1 MQPSIIQKKE
11 IKQFHE
17 DGFLI
22 FKNFLDGSLSEKAIR
37 RFEPIFSG
45 EFETGVLPDK
55 VKWLKGR
62 DPENVPRSMCNVWK
76 ADRIMANITLAE
88 KIGIVAA
95 KLMGWPGTRCNQ
107 DFIMWVPPG
116 AGTVCFHQDNSY
128 QDWFN
133 PGDVITCWIA
143 LEGTAAEGGTLEYVR
158 GSHKWPLG
166 PRVEQFAAPEN
177 YRAEL
182 DEAAQE
188 VGEKIEIVPVEIP
201 KGGAS
206 FHHGKLWHGSNYNQ
220 SKKSRYS
227 VSSHCM
233 SSESEFHPT
242 IPSPMFN
249 HYKKFNDLTME
260 ESFFPIL
267 WTEKGYRSSF
277 LNEYLNVPENK
288 Q

>member
-158 GSHKWPLG
+158 GSHKWPLS
-166 PRVEQFAAPEN
+166 PRVEQFSAPEN

-182 DEAAQE
+182 EEAAQE

-227 VSSHCM
+227 ISSHCM

>member
-1 MQPSIIQKKE
+1 MQPPIIGKKE
-11 IKQFHE
+11 VSQFEE

-22 FKNFLDGSLSEKAIR
+22 FKDFIDQDLSGKAID

-55 VKWLKGR
+55 IKWLKDR
-62 DPENVPRSMCNVWK
+62 DPEGVPRSMCNAWK
-76 ADRIMANITLAE
+76 ADRVLANVALAE
-88 KIGIVAA
+88 KIGMVAA

-107 DFIMWVPPG
+107 DSVMWVPPG
-116 AGTVCFHQDNSY
+116 AGTICFHQDNSY
-128 QDWFN
+128 QDWFV
-133 PGDVITCWIA
+133 PGDIITCWISLA
-143 LEGTAAEGGTLEYVR
+143 DSAAEGGTLEYVK
-158 GSHKWPLG
+158 GSHKWSLG
-166 PRVEQFAAPEN
+166 PRVEQFASPDN

-188 VGEKIEIVPVEIP
+188 AGEEVEIIPVEVP
-201 KGGAS
+201 TGGAA

-220 SKKSRYS
+220 SQKSRYS
-227 VSSHCM
+227 LSSHCM

-249 HYKKFNDLTME
+249 HYKKFNDLSME
-260 ESFFPIL
+260 ESFFPVL

-277 LNEYLNVPENK
+277 LKDYLMASEK
-288 Q
+288 

>member
-1 MQPSIIQKKE
+1 MQPSLTQKKE

-22 FKNFLDGSLSEKAIR
+22 FKNFLDGSLLEKAIR
-37 RFEPIFSG
+37 RFDPIFSG

-55 VKWLKGR
+55 IKWLKGR
-62 DPENVPRSMCNVWK
+62 DPEGIPRSMCNVWK
-76 ADRIMANITLAE
+76 ADRMLANVTLAE
-88 KIGIVAA
+88 KIGMVAA

-128 QDWFN
+128 QDWFS
-133 PGDVITCWIA
+133 PGDIITCWVA
-143 LEGTAAEGGTLEYVR
+143 LEGTAAEAGTLEYVR

-166 PRVEQFAAPEN
+166 PRVEQFSAPNN

-182 DEAAQE
+182 EEAAQE
-188 VGEKIEIVPVEIP
+188 VGEKIDIVPVEIP
-201 KGGAS
+201 KGGAA
-206 FHHGKLWHGSNYNQ
+206 FHHGNLWHGSNYNQ

-227 VSSHCM
+227 ISSHCM

-267 WTEKGYRSSF
+267 WTEDGHRSSF
-277 LNEYLNVPENK
+277 LKEYLKVSENK